1 MLTDDFDFDR
11 FLYLVRELVRTVP
24 ALQGRA
30 SLSPLEIM
38 EEVVQYILDFN
49 EEVKRF
55 DEKQKKLNA
64 ILDQQWE
71 QVRQLTAAVQAR
83 RSQVLQNLKESDQ
96 QCSDPKELQEL
107 EELNKQRQDS
117 ESKQAASESG
127 SADSSSSATMTT
139 AEHD

>member
-1 MLTDDFDFDR
+1 MLTDDFDYDR
-11 FLYLVRELVRTVP
+11 FRYLLRELVRAVP

-30 SLSPLEIM
+30 IVSPLEIL
-38 EEVVQYILDFN
+38 EELVQFIQYFN
-49 EEVKRF
+49 EWAKRV
-55 DEKQKKLNA
+55 DEKQKKQSA
-64 ILDQQWE
+64 SLDQIKE
-71 QVRQLTAAVQAR
+71 QVRQLKEEAR

-117 ESKQAASESG
+117 ESEQAASESG